1 MNTPTDPWFS
11 APEEPASAAQVRD
24 LSAQVQALQ
33 AQITELQRR
42 PRRPRRQPLP
52 GLLGF
57 TALPAC
63 LLAATLAV
71 GISHHADRAV
81 APAVPTTAGPGV
93 HVCVDADFN
102 QPAAACIH
110 DAALLSVMS
119 MDDAHLSYTGIGGNA
134 FTTDQL
140 TVTLSR
146 QNEDGSISIVG
157 RFPVDAMLSST
168 GQAVRLQG
176 VFDQVEAMPVPG
188 ETYVVE
194 VDEGNTNLGTAH
206 FAVTL

>member
-1 MNTPTDPWFS
+1 MNTPADPWFTS
-11 APEEPASAAQVRD
+11 AEEPASAAQVRD

-33 AQITELQRR
+33 AQVSELQRR
-42 PRRPRRQPLP
+42 QHRHGRQPLQ

-63 LLAATLAV
+63 LLAATIAV
-71 GISHHADRAV
+71 GISHRADRAV

-93 HVCVDADFN
+93 HVCLDGDFN
-102 QPAAACIH
+102 APAAACIRETNVV
-110 DAALLSVMS
+110 SVIS
-119 MDDAHLSYTGIGGNA
+119 MYGAHLSYTGLGGNA
-134 FTTDQL
+134 FTSDQL

-146 QNEDGSISIVG
+146 RNDDGSISIIG
-157 RFPVDAMLSST
+157 RFPVETMLSST

-176 VFDQVEAMPVPG
+176 VFDQVGAMPVPG

-194 VDEGNTNLGTAH
+194 VDEGSADLGTAH